1 VGAARLRLGAVPDRP
16 GLPERDQDRLPQGV
30 DRLVNWLVSLDPPP
44 RGWRP
49 APTRKAARAAAAGLE
64 RVPVYRPTGPDE
76 ITQDHIEQFL
86 ITWSSETT
94 RLGQQRSDSA
104 INQYFRSLQQAVQ
117 RRGQEA
123 DIEVH
128 PHLFRHTVAHEWLN
142 AGGGEQTLMDQ
153 MGWSSPQMLRRY
165 GASGRAQRRPVSE
178 YLPEPVG
185 GAPSRPGLGWR
196 VADRGYSGTDS
207 EENEQ

>member
-16 GLPERDQDRLPQGV
+16 GPPERDQDRLPQGV
-30 DRLVNWLVSLDPPP
+30 DRP
-44 RGWRP
+44 RQLAGQPRP
-49 APTRKAARAAAAGLE
+49 ATARPQPASS
-64 RVPVYRPTGPDE
+64 VPVYRPTGPDE

-142 AGGGEQTLMDQ
+142 AGGEQTLMDQ

-196 VADRGYSGTDS
+196 VADRGYAGTDS